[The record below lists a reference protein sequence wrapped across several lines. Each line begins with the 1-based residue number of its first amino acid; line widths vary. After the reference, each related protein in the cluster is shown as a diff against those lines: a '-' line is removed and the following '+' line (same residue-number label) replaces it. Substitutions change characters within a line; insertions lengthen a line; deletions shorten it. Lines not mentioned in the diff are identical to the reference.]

1 MDHME
6 FLEVLNSEAFETER
20 KQILLRIER
29 ILIPTLNENTKNETK
44 VNKFKD

>member
-1 MDHME
+1 MDHLE

-29 ILIPTLNENTKNETK
+29 ILIQKLEENSKNEAK
-44 VNKFKD
+44 VRN